1 MAPYLSSSSA
11 RLASRKKELPSGYTS
26 IDDILAGKVPLGRL
40 VNVMGLVK
48 DYQVPIPTNG
58 KDHKCTITIYDKSI
72 ELDDLLGLAVSI
84 FRNLKDMPNPT
95 AGDVLVINSAK
106 VQSYRETISLITN
119 RTTSI
124 HIYSASEIPR
134 PPLSAVGALQ
144 PSSGTRPPGEKE
156 HEYVSWLYHYTD
168 KESVP
173 DVATFQKQ
181 VDQSGHTKDKF
192 CTLEHLVD
200 GKFCDVIV
208 NVVKAPFEEMEKTTL
223 WVSDYTENDSFHKFS
238 WDGAKQLGE
247 GHGGPYGY
255 LDTDMHAATKWAGP
269 FGRRSMQVTCFEP
282 HASHVNSEVQLD
294 QWIRIR
300 NLRVKFGT
308 NGLNLEGVLHEDRD
322 FSRRQVDILR
332 WDEDGREECDPRLKE
347 AIRRKKDYEKL
358 KKKQIRSLYANESGE
373 SASNKRKA
381 ENSEESKTN
390 SKSRRKEARQ
400 IARNKVEEQDRRTE
414 ERLGL
419 NDLIK
424 CESQEQPLTPLPSII
439 EPVSWETTVEGE
451 EVTLT
456 LPFACAK
463 YRTNVRVVDFRPR
476 KLESFAT
483 WRKSTESDVLSDYS
497 CDSDSES
504 DDDHRSLDRHSGK
517 KIWEWR
523 FALQLEDGDPK
534 SKEKDKFWAVVDNI
548 EAQQLTG
555 MDACDLRE
563 DPDALDALREQ
574 LFKLWGNLE
583 EARLQ
588 EQQRQLTNQ
597 RRIAANQPPPS
608 SPTGADVEHSQQ
620 EAGGARNQNQT
631 GIELSN
637 KPFAC
642 CIRQYGVRVREP
654 DPLLADAGEG
664 HRWIRVFG
672 LFGTKIS
679 H

>member
-1 MAPYLSSSSA
+1 MAPYPSSSSA
-11 RLASRKKELPSGYTS
+11 RVASRKQDLPSGYTS
-26 IDDILAGKVPLGRL
+26 VDDILAGNVPIGKL

-58 KDHKCTITIYDKSI
+58 TDHKCTITIYDKSI
-72 ELDDLLGLAVSI
+72 ELDDALGLAVSI
-84 FRNLKDMPNPT
+84 FRSLKEMPNPT
-95 AGDVLVINSAK
+95 AGDVVVINSAK
-106 VQSYRETISLITN
+106 VQSYREKISLFTN
-119 RTTSI
+119 RKTSI

-144 PSSGTRPPGEKE
+144 PPHDKRPPGEKE

-181 VDQSGHTKDKF
+181 VDQSGRTKDKF
-192 CTLEHLVD
+192 CTLEHVID
-200 GKFCDVIV
+200 GKFCDVIA
-208 NVVKAPFEEMEKTTL
+208 NVVKAPFDETEKTTL

-247 GHGGPYGY
+247 RDGDSYGY
-255 LDTDMHAATKWAGP
+255 LDTDIRAATNWAGP
-269 FGRRSMQVTCFEP
+269 FGRRSIQVTCFEP

-300 NLRVKFGT
+300 NLRIKFGS

-322 FSRRQVDILR
+322 FSRQQVDILR
-332 WDEDGREECDPRLKE
+332 WNNSEECGPRLKE
-347 AIRRKKDYEKL
+347 AIRRKMDYEKL
-358 KKKQIRSLYANESGE
+358 KKKQIKRLYADESEE
-373 SASNKRKA
+373 SAGTKRKA
-381 ENSEESKTN
+381 ENSDESKIN
-390 SKSRRKEARQ
+390 SKMRRKESRK
-400 IARNKVEEQDRRTE
+400 ITKNKVEEQDRRAE

-439 EPVSWETTVEGE
+439 EPVSWKTTVERE

-476 KLESFAT
+476 KLENFAT
-483 WRKSTESDVLSDYS
+483 WRKSTEYDVLSDYS

-504 DDDHRSLDRHSGK
+504 DDDHGSAARHPGK

-534 SKEKDKFWAVVDNI
+534 SKEKDRFWAVIDNI

-563 DPDALDALREQ
+563 DPDALNALREQ

-583 EARLQ
+583 EAKLQ
-588 EQQRQLTNQ
+588 EQQHQITNQ

-608 SPTGADVEHSQQ
+608 SPMNNNVEPSRQGISGAESK
-620 EAGGARNQNQT
+620 NQS
-631 GIELSN
+631 GIKISN

-642 CIRQYGVRVREP
+642 CIRQYGARVREP
-654 DPLLADAGEG
+654 DPLRADAGEH
-664 HRWIRVFG
+664 HRWVRVFG

-679 H
+679 R